1 MEEPKRYSCGNGE
14 GMFDSDKGYWIS
26 YKEHQEI
33 VNKIEAAISVTRCCT
48 ELKDK
53 KVFTFEEW
61 LEVNYTQKGY
71 IYLSKQAESA
81 WYTIREVKKQYNI
94 EYNL

>member
-1 MEEPKRYSCGNGE
+1 MNLKEEITQLIYSNSKDTAE
-14 GMFDSDKGYWIS
+14 GVLIDFKMITLL
-26 YKEHQEI
+26 
-33 VNKIEAAISVTRCCT
+33 IENIAAISVTRCCE

>member
-33 VNKIEAAISVTRCCT
+33 VNKIEAAISVTRCS
-48 ELKDK
+48 
-53 KVFTFEEW
+53 
-61 LEVNYTQKGY
+61 TQFVCEHRWTHNTHSDTKYCSKGCDGFK
-71 IYLSKQAESA
+71 IHEA
-81 WYTIREVKKQYNI
+81 N
-94 EYNL
+94 